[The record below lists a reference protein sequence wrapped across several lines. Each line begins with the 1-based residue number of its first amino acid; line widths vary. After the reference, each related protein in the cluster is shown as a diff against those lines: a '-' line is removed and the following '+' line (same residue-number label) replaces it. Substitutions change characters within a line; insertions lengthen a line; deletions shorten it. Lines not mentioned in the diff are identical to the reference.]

1 MSRTLRH
8 GRAGL
13 VVVALVL
20 GACDYIV
27 VPPEASGPVAV
38 TSEGWAGVA
47 TSIGTTAGGDLRVDL
62 AIENRT
68 GDWSAMA
75 AAEAPARLALGDGS
89 TASCDVVMVG
99 TGGHRLAPGFRMRG
113 FTGGTKAAPAIEDI
127 RVECA
132 GVAPPPA
139 GSTLAIDYTYVTGE
153 YNYYDPEA
161 TSTRA
166 TMEVPLD
173 ELLADLAYPVAA
185 PVDGLIQP
193 ADTEITALNDVV
205 LQLTGL
211 ERAGTTLEAT
221 WQTTNPGEY
230 PTSVHI
236 GEPPV
241 IGSDGVIYGYYESPD
256 LASVPIT
263 PPGATAE
270 WPTEVDIPA
279 DVTGL
284 TMLLPVE
291 SKKQRLFVS
300 HALDLSGS

>member
-1 MSRTLRH
+1 MSR
-8 GRAGL
+8 GRAALAVL
-13 VVVALVL
+13 VGAVL
-20 GACDYIV
+20 AGACEYVV
-27 VPPEASGPVAV
+27 VPPDDGAAAEV
-38 TSEGWAGVA
+38 TSEGWTGIA
-47 TSIGTTAGGDLRVDL
+47 TAIGTTDAGDLRIDL

-75 AAEAPARLALGDGS
+75 AAEAPARLAGGDGS

-113 FTGGTKAAPAIEDI
+113 FTGGTKTEPVIEPI

-132 GVAPPPA
+132 DAAPPPA
-139 GSTLAIDYTYVTGE
+139 GSKLAIDYTYVTGE

-161 TSTRA
+161 TTTRT

-173 ELLADLAYPVAA
+173 ELLADLTYPVAA

-193 ADTEITALNDVV
+193 ADSEITALNDVV
-205 LQLTGL
+205 LQMTGL

-241 IGSDGVIYGYYESPD
+241 IGSDGVIYGFYESPD

-279 DVTGL
+279 EVTGL

-300 HALDLSGS
+300 HALDLDGT

>member
-1 MSRTLRH
+1 MSR
-8 GRAGL
+8 GRAALAVL
-13 VVVALVL
+13 VGAMLA
-20 GACDYIV
+20 GACEYVV
-27 VPPEASGPVAV
+27 VPPDDGAAAEV
-38 TSEGWAGVA
+38 TSEGWTGIA
-47 TSIGTTAGGDLRVDL
+47 TAIGTTDAGDLRIDL

-75 AAEAPARLALGDGS
+75 AAEAPARLAGGDGS

-113 FTGGTKAAPAIEDI
+113 FTGGTKTEPVIEPI

-132 GVAPPPA
+132 DAAPPPA
-139 GSTLAIDYTYVTGE
+139 GSKLAIDYTYVTGE

-161 TSTRA
+161 TTTRT

-173 ELLADLAYPVAA
+173 ELLADLTYPVAA

-193 ADTEITALNDVV
+193 ADSEITALNDVV
-205 LQLTGL
+205 LQMTGL

-241 IGSDGVIYGYYESPD
+241 IGSDGVIYGFYESPD

-279 DVTGL
+279 EVTGL

-300 HALDLSGS
+300 HALDLGGT

>member
-1 MSRTLRH
+1 MSR
-8 GRAGL
+8 GRAALAVL
-13 VVVALVL
+13 VGAMLA
-20 GACDYIV
+20 GACEYVV
-27 VPPEASGPVAV
+27 VPPDGGAAAAV

-47 TSIGTTAGGDLRVDL
+47 TAIGTTDDGDLRIDL

-75 AAEAPARLALGDGS
+75 AAEAPARLAGGDGS

-113 FTGGTKAAPAIEDI
+113 FTGGTKTEPVIEPI

-132 GVAPPPA
+132 DAAPPPA
-139 GSTLAIDYTYVTGE
+139 GSKLAIDYTYVTGE

-161 TSTRA
+161 TTTRT

-173 ELLADLAYPVAA
+173 ELLADLTYPVAA

-193 ADTEITALNDVV
+193 ADSEITALNDVV
-205 LQLTGL
+205 LQMTGL

-241 IGSDGVIYGYYESPD
+241 IGSDGVIYGFYESPD

-279 DVTGL
+279 EVTGL

-300 HALDLSGS
+300 HALDLGGT

>member
-1 MSRTLRH
+1 VSR
-8 GRAGL
+8 GRAALAVL
-13 VVVALVL
+13 VGAVL
-20 GACDYIV
+20 AGACEYVV
-27 VPPEASGPVAV
+27 VPPDDGAAAEV
-38 TSEGWAGVA
+38 TSEGWTGIA
-47 TSIGTTAGGDLRVDL
+47 TAIGTTDAGDLRIDL

-75 AAEAPARLALGDGS
+75 AAEAPARLAGGDGS

-113 FTGGTKAAPAIEDI
+113 FTGGTKTEPVIEPI

-132 GVAPPPA
+132 DAAPPPA
-139 GSTLAIDYTYVTGE
+139 GSKLAIDYTYVTGE

-161 TSTRA
+161 TTTRT

-173 ELLADLAYPVAA
+173 ELLADLTYPVAA

-193 ADTEITALNDVV
+193 ADSEITALNDVV
-205 LQLTGL
+205 LQMTGL

-241 IGSDGVIYGYYESPD
+241 IGSDGVIYGFYESPD

-279 DVTGL
+279 EVTGL

-300 HALDLSGS
+300 HALDLGGT

>member
-1 MSRTLRH
+1 VSR
-8 GRAGL
+8 GRAALAVL
-13 VVVALVL
+13 VGAVL
-20 GACDYIV
+20 AGACEYVV
-27 VPPEASGPVAV
+27 VPPDDGAAAAV

-47 TSIGTTAGGDLRVDL
+47 TAIGTTDAGDLRIDL

-75 AAEAPARLALGDGS
+75 AAEAPARLAGGDGS

-113 FTGGTKAAPAIEDI
+113 FTGGTKTEPVIEPI

-132 GVAPPPA
+132 DAAPPPA
-139 GSTLAIDYTYVTGE
+139 GSKLAIDYTYVTGE

-161 TSTRA
+161 TTTRT

-173 ELLADLAYPVAA
+173 ELLADLTYPVAA

-193 ADTEITALNDVV
+193 ADSEITALNDVV
-205 LQLTGL
+205 LQMTGL

-241 IGSDGVIYGYYESPD
+241 IGSDGVIYGFYESPD

-279 DVTGL
+279 EVTGL

-300 HALDLSGS
+300 HALDLGGT